1 MKKQK
6 CITFLQETHCTRE
19 LENTWKQEWGA
30 DIIFSYGS
38 SNSKGVA
45 ILLPKQADYTILN
58 KEVDNDGRFIII
70 EIKYENEIYV
80 LINIY
85 APTQNHENEQIHVIN
100 KIRDSLAPYEG
111 GNIILGGDLNLALN
125 PLKDK
130 KGGSTTTLTCNK
142 YRTELLA
149 LTDALNLTD
158 IWRMKNGETF
168 LFTWHNKKKQ
178 IFSRLD
184 YWLLSEH
191 LINNVKKTDIIPNIN
206 SDHSCISLH
215 LISSFNTKR
224 GPSYWK
230 FNTRLLLDKDY
241 VKFITQIIR
250 NSAQYHD
257 NQDKNIKWELI
268 KMEIR
273 NATISYSINKKKK
286 DTQHENELLKKL
298 KNLHSAAAINNTNK
312 SLLEEITTVEH
323 ELHLKVARRRIGWK
337 HKNKQSLKKR
347 NNYEL
352 WEKYIVIQGKSIPTC
367 MG

>member
-19 LENTWKQEWGA
+19 LENTWKQEWGG
-30 DIIFSYGS
+30 DIVFSHGS

-168 LFTWHNKKKQ
+168 LFTWHNKKK
-178 IFSRLD
+178 
-184 YWLLSEH
+184 
-191 LINNVKKTDIIPNIN
+191 
-206 SDHSCISLH
+206 
-215 LISSFNTKR
+215 
-224 GPSYWK
+224 
-230 FNTRLLLDKDY
+230 
-241 VKFITQIIR
+241 
-250 NSAQYHD
+250 
-257 NQDKNIKWELI
+257 
-268 KMEIR
+268 
-273 NATISYSINKKKK
+273 
-286 DTQHENELLKKL
+286 
-298 KNLHSAAAINNTNK
+298 
-312 SLLEEITTVEH
+312 
-323 ELHLKVARRRIGWK
+323 
-337 HKNKQSLKKR
+337 
-347 NNYEL
+347 
-352 WEKYIVIQGKSIPTC
+352 
-367 MG
+367 